1 MWSISGS
8 QEIFSALLHS
18 HKSFIYVSYNHETL
32 NTKISYKSKN
42 DWNERAAQQPL
53 AINIFFFFIQ

>member
-8 QEIFSALLHS
+8 QEIFSALLRS
-18 HKSFIYVSYNHETL
+18 HKIFIYVSYNHETL

-42 DWNERAAQQPL
+42 GSNESAAREPL
-53 AINIFFFFIQ
+53 AINIFSFFL